1 MNLMVRLWLTT
12 LLLILASAC
21 GSDDPAFIASATSV
35 NVPAGQ
41 SATSSTGPTAVA
53 SPTPAAMATA
63 RPAAESP
70 ATESRLQN
78 LVEPTRVLSLLTG
91 ILTEENGCLRV
102 KSDHDAP
109 KSQGQALVWQKDIF
123 EVERRADTLV
133 IVDLFGQNGQP
144 SPPVTWRLG
153 DMIRGGGGAIEGP
166 SYDYLDDHAEAGF
179 SERCAGPYFLV
190 SIVR

>member
-1 MNLMVRLWLTT
+1 MKLMVRLWLTT

-21 GSDDPAFIASATSV
+21 GSDDPAFIASETSV

-41 SATSSTGPTAVA
+41 SATSLTGPTAVA
-53 SPTPAAMATA
+53 SPTPVAMATP

-78 LVEPTRVLSLLTG
+78 LVEATRTTSELTG
-91 ILTEENGCLRV
+91 ILTEEDGCLRV
-102 KSDHDAP
+102 KADYDPP
-109 KSQGQALVWQKDIF
+109 KSQGRALVWQKDIF

-144 SPPVTWRLG
+144 SSPVTWRLG
-153 DMIRGGGGAIEGP
+153 DMIRGGGGVIDGP
-166 SYDYLDDHAEAGF
+166 SDDFVDDHAGAGF

-190 SIVR
+190 SMVR

>member
-21 GSDDPAFIASATSV
+21 GSDDPA
-35 NVPAGQ
+35 GQ
-41 SATSSTGPTAVA
+41 SATSSTSPTAVA
-53 SPTPAAMATA
+53 TATA
-63 RPAAESP
+63 RPAAERP
-70 ATESRLQN
+70 ATESRLRN
-78 LVEPTRVLSLLTG
+78 LVEPTRVTSLLTG
-91 ILTEENGCLRV
+91 ILTEEDGCLRV
-102 KSDHDAP
+102 KADYDP
-109 KSQGQALVWQKDIF
+109 PNSQGRSLVWQKDIF

-153 DMIRGGGGAIEGP
+153 DMIRGGGGAIDGP
-166 SYDYLDDHAEAGF
+166 SDDFVDDHAGAGF

-190 SIVR
+190 SMVR